1 MIKVTFCL
9 RRLPHLSR
17 EEFQHYWLNVH
28 APLVAQHAAALNI
41 RRYVQSHT
49 LDQAAIAGLAGP
61 RGSPPAY
68 DGVAEIWIGESKD
81 DALREEAR
89 RANRILLEDE
99 KKFIDLPHSP
109 IFYSR
114 SHEIVKLES

>member
-17 EEFQHYWLNVH
+17 EQFQDYWRNVH
-28 APLVAQHAAALNI
+28 APLVAQYAEILNI
-41 RRYVQSHT
+41 QRYVQSHT
-49 LDQAAIAGLAGP
+49 LDDAAVAGLAVP

-68 DGVAEIWIGESKD
+68 DGVAELWIGERRE
-81 DALREEAR
+81 DASREEAR

-99 KKFIDLPHSP
+99 KKFIDLAHSP

-114 SHEIVKLES
+114 SHEILKQAS